1 MFKKIFVFCTVALLI
16 MGCGGKKKAE
26 VTGLKSGIDPE
37 AFHVERDGKW
47 INLYTLTNKAGM
59 EVSITNF
66 GGRIVSVMVPDKK
79 GEYKDV
85 VLGFDNIQDYFPE
98 NNQTDFGATIGRY
111 ANRINQG
118 KITVEGVEYQLPQN
132 NYGHCLHGGPNGWQY
147 KVAEVVAG
155 SGNTLKLKF
164 DSPDG
169 EANFPGHVTAYVTF
183 TLPINDDVCRTY
195 TTVTDG
201 SGNFSLEAVQGAGVL
216 TVSNPRYIT
225 WRGNT
230 TLPLADPQATHVVLR
245 EITGPVVHYEMP
257 FTESVMEGEV
267 GNVLP
272 VYNDMDNVDVQVYN
286 LTTGQT
292 LENISVQYPQIVLV
306 EGASAGDHLR
316 LTTTSR
322 KNAFKPVETTT
333 VLDSEGKGNATL
345 PLTAWGGLSL
355 KMEQTDNVAV
365 TTNIYD
371 ANGQKLRTSYKAS
384 ASVTAV
390 PTDYC
395 GNMIYENGVLKH
407 CEKIT

>member
-1 MFKKIFVFCTVALLI
+1 MFKKIFAVCAAALLI
-16 MGCGGKKKAE
+16 LGCGGKKKVE
-26 VTGLKSGIDPE
+26 VTGLKSGLDPE

-85 VLGFDNIQDYFPE
+85 VLGFDKIQDYFPE

-183 TLPINDDVCRTY
+183 TLTEDNAIDIRYEATTDK
-195 TTVTDG
+195 TTVINMTNHSYFNLSGDPANHSVEDDELYINASNFTPVDDTFMTTGEIAPVEGTPMDFRKAKLVGKDINADYDQLHNGKGYDHNWVLDTKGDDTVLAAELYCPQTGIALKQYTDEPG
-201 SGNFSLEAVQGAGVL
+201 VQIYAGNFLDGTVTGKKGV
-216 TVSNPRYIT
+216 
-225 WRGNT
+225 
-230 TLPLADPQATHVVLR
+230 
-245 EITGPVVHYEMP
+245 
-257 FTESVMEGEV
+257 
-267 GNVLP
+267 
-272 VYNDMDNVDVQVYN
+272 VYNFRRAIC
-286 LTTGQT
+286 
-292 LENISVQYPQIVLV
+292 LETQKYP
-306 EGASAGDHLR
+306 D
-316 LTTTSR
+316 TP
-322 KNAFKPVETTT
+322 NKPEWP
-333 VLDSEGKGNATL
+333 SATL
-345 PLTAWGGLSL
+345 KPGE
-355 KMEQTDNVAV
+355 K
-365 TTNIYD
+365 Y
-371 ANGQKLRTSYKAS
+371 TSHCVFAF
-384 ASVTAV
+384 SVR
-390 PTDYC
+390 
-395 GNMIYENGVLKH
+395 
-407 CEKIT
+407 

>member
-1 MFKKIFVFCTVALLI
+1 MFKKIFAVCAAALLI
-16 MGCGGKKKAE
+16 MGCGGKKKVE
-26 VTGLKSGIDPE
+26 VTGLKSGLDPE

-85 VLGFDNIQDYFPE
+85 VLGFDKIQDYFPE

-183 TLPINDDVCRTY
+183 TLTEDNAIDIRYEATTDK
-195 TTVTDG
+195 TTVINMTNHSYFNLSGDPAGHSVEDDELYINASNFTPVDDTFMTTGEIAPVEGTPMDFRTAKLVGKDINADYDQLHNGKGYDHNWVLDTKGDDTVLAAELYCPQTGIALKQYTDEPG
-201 SGNFSLEAVQGAGVL
+201 
-216 TVSNPRYIT
+216 
-225 WRGNT
+225 
-230 TLPLADPQATHVVLR
+230 
-245 EITGPVVHYEMP
+245 
-257 FTESVMEGEV
+257 
-267 GNVLP
+267 
-272 VYNDMDNVDVQVYN
+272 VQVYAGN
-286 LTTGQT
+286 FLDGTVTGKKGVVYNFRHAIC
-292 LENISVQYPQIVLV
+292 LETQKYP
-306 EGASAGDHLR
+306 D
-316 LTTTSR
+316 TP
-322 KNAFKPVETTT
+322 NKP
-333 VLDSEGKGNATL
+333 DWPSATL
-345 PLTAWGGLSL
+345 KPGE
-355 KMEQTDNVAV
+355 K
-365 TTNIYD
+365 Y
-371 ANGQKLRTSYKAS
+371 TSHCVFAF
-384 ASVTAV
+384 SVR
-390 PTDYC
+390 
-395 GNMIYENGVLKH
+395 
-407 CEKIT
+407 

>member
-1 MFKKIFVFCTVALLI
+1 MLKKIFVFCAAALLI

-183 TLPINDDVCRTY
+183 TLTEDNAIDIRYEATTDK
-195 TTVTDG
+195 TTVINMTNHSYFNLSGDPANHSVEEDELYINASNFTPVDSTFMTTGEIAPVEGTPMDFRKAKLVGKDINADYDQLHNGKGYDHNWVLDTKGDDTVLAAELYCPETGIALKQYTDEPG
-201 SGNFSLEAVQGAGVL
+201 
-216 TVSNPRYIT
+216 
-225 WRGNT
+225 
-230 TLPLADPQATHVVLR
+230 
-245 EITGPVVHYEMP
+245 
-257 FTESVMEGEV
+257 
-267 GNVLP
+267 
-272 VYNDMDNVDVQVYN
+272 VQVYAGN
-286 LTTGQT
+286 FLDGTVTGKKGVVYNFRRAIC
-292 LENISVQYPQIVLV
+292 LETQKYP
-306 EGASAGDHLR
+306 D
-316 LTTTSR
+316 TP
-322 KNAFKPVETTT
+322 NKP
-333 VLDSEGKGNATL
+333 DWPSATL
-345 PLTAWGGLSL
+345 KPGE
-355 KMEQTDNVAV
+355 K
-365 TTNIYD
+365 Y
-371 ANGQKLRTSYKAS
+371 TSHCVFAF
-384 ASVTAV
+384 SVR
-390 PTDYC
+390 
-395 GNMIYENGVLKH
+395 
-407 CEKIT
+407 